1 MANYKISGLTAYP
14 NSTFAATDKFEVSYL
29 TGGIHYSRY
38 LTGTQI
44 FATLEKTSNKQNSLA
59 IDGTGVKFPTVDA
72 INSFGIVVD
81 LIDAL
86 TVNFALSYAYKIN
99 SVTNI
104 TNAPT
109 TTILDDGVAYTLTN
123 TVAANSVMTVTV
135 STAARVQ
142 LNIQKV

>member
-1 MANYKISGLTAYP
+1 MAINTYISNP
-14 NSTFAATDKFEVSYL
+14 VSQSITDGVTNKAPSENAVFDALAGKQASLGFTPENV
-29 TGGIHYSRY
+29 
-38 LTGTQI
+38 
-44 FATLEKTSNKQNSLA
+44 SNKQNNLA
-59 IDGTGVKFPTVDA
+59 VDGTGTKYPTVDA

-86 TVNFALSYAYKIN
+86 TVDFALSYAYKIN

-123 TVAANSVMTVTV
+123 TIAANSVMTITV
-135 STAARVQ
+135 NTAGRIQ
-142 LNIQKV
+142 LNVQKV